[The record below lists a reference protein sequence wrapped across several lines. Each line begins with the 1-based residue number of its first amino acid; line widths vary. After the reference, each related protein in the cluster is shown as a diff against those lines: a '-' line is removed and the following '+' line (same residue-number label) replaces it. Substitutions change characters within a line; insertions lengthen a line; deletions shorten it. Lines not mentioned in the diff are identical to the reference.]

1 MVQMQSNIPILTNAT
16 QNGKVD
22 NTDRKP
28 TDSSKIPEDS
38 ICCVYADTTEA
49 LEWESDIE
57 FPTSSWT
64 QFCVL
69 LSRMFTQMR
78 RNKPMLWIQLL
89 HHILSGLI
97 IGSIFIGIGDD
108 AAQMLANFKYCMSVL
123 AFFMYTYV
131 MVPVLICK

>member
-1 MVQMQSNIPILTNAT
+1 MQCNIPVLKDAI
-16 QNGKVD
+16 QNGKIV
-22 NTDRKP
+22 NVDRKP
-28 TDSSKIPEDS
+28 EDSPKIPEDS

-49 LEWESDIE
+49 LEWETDIE

-64 QFCVL
+64 QFWVL
-69 LSRMFTQMR
+69 LGRMFMQMR

-97 IGSIFIGIGDD
+97 VGSIFFGIGDD